1 MRAVVVT
8 RHGGPD
14 VLELRE
20 VDDPRAGDDQLLVDV
35 EAAGVNFRDVYEREG
50 AYPGEPPFVAG
61 AEGAG
66 IVAATGARVAW
77 KAGAGSYAER
87 AAVPAREAVPI
98 PDGVSSELA
107 AAALLQGTTAHYLA
121 TTTYAVREGDTVLI
135 HAAAGGVGL
144 LLTQVAKLA
153 GARVIATTS
162 TEEKAALARE
172 AGADETIGYEGVAE
186 RVRELTDGEGV
197 DAVYDGV
204 GRATFDDSLASLRPR
219 GTMVLFG
226 SASGQPDPV
235 DVRRLQER
243 SLFLTRPALHHY
255 THARE
260 DLLAHATAVFDWIR
274 DGKLHVRIGG
284 RYPFEDA
291 RRAQEDLEA
300 RRTAGKLLLV
310 PR

>member
-1 MRAVVVT
+1 
-8 RHGGPD
+8 
-14 VLELRE
+14 
-20 VDDPRAGDDQLLVDV
+20 
-35 EAAGVNFRDVYEREG
+35 VYEREG

-66 IVAATGARVAW
+66 TVAATGARVAW

-98 PDGVSSELA
+98 PDRVSSELA

-144 LLTQVAKLA
+144 LLTQVAKLR

-172 AGADETIGYEGVAE
+172 AGADETIGYERVAE

-204 GRATFDDSLASLRPR
+204 GRATFDVSLASLRPR

-255 THARE
+255 THERDE
-260 DLLAHATAVFDWIR
+260 LLAHATAVFDWIR
-274 DGKLHVRIGG
+274 EGKLHVRIGG
-284 RYPFEDA
+284 RYPLEDA

-300 RRTAGKLLLV
+300 RRTAGKLLLF